1 MNNENIINETHTAR
15 CVVIYNIDNDNVA
28 ILIITVQVNFH
39 QRIIKSEDLLN
50 TFNTQYVLTPP
61 VGRPTIITVTNDAFD
76 ITTDMKLR

>member
-1 MNNENIINETHTAR
+1 
-15 CVVIYNIDNDNVA
+15 
-28 ILIITVQVNFH
+28 VQVNFH

-50 TFNTQYVLTPP
+50 TFNTQYVPTLP